1 MEKIKKIKISDDPWS
16 ESFKEKIR
24 LTPHYKTALQWKQDI
39 DIDLSETFYYN
50 WLLESFKRIGKVWD
64 GQIKTEKDILVQ
76 CKKFRDLF
84 KIAPNWDES
93 SEIQVVES
101 KSQDNVWFVNQG
113 KVLYFFGPITVR
125 IDEFG
130 DFVVSD
136 GNHRLAL
143 LLVNDLPIEVV
154 ICERHEKWKE
164 VISSVDKLY
173 PIVMYQ
179 PFRHPEF
186 SDRKCSRSGITEE
199 IVKSVV
205 DKYQIKTVLDLGCCH
220 GETLYA
226 LRNMINLGVGVES
239 NEDRLK
245 LISLLFS
252 KLKFEFSSDD
262 IHDFLKND
270 DRKFDMIL
278 VLAVFHHF
286 MYFNSKEKFIELLEL
301 ITSKTKF
308 LMYEL
313 PEPNEPQYAWMYK
326 DFDAHSFIQSYF
338 KHVEFFKKDRRKIY
352 LLRK

>member
-1 MEKIKKIKISDDPWS
+1 
-16 ESFKEKIR
+16 
-24 LTPHYKTALQWKQDI
+24 
-39 DIDLSETFYYN
+39 
-50 WLLESFKRIGKVWD
+50 
-64 GQIKTEKDILVQ
+64 
-76 CKKFRDLF
+76 
-84 KIAPNWDES
+84 
-93 SEIQVVES
+93 
-101 KSQDNVWFVNQG
+101 VNQG
-113 KVLYFFGPITVR
+113 DVLYFFGPITVR
-125 IDEFG
+125 VDEFG

-143 LLVNDLPIEVV
+143 LLANDLPIEVT

-164 VISSVDKLY
+164 IIIIVDRLY
-173 PIVMYQ
+173 PEVMYQ

-186 SDRKCSRSGITEE
+186 SDRKCSRSGVTEE
-199 IVKSVV
+199 IVKNVV
-205 DKYQIKTVLDLGCCH
+205 DVFQIKTVLDLGCCH

-226 LRNMINLGVGVES
+226 LRDKISFGVGVES

-252 KLKFEFSSDD
+252 KLKFEFSSEDVY
-262 IHDFLKND
+262 DFLKKD

-286 MYFNSKEKFIELLEL
+286 MFFNSKERFKELLEL
-301 ITSKTKF
+301 IVSKTNF

-313 PEPNEPQYAWMYK
+313 PEPSEPQYAWMYK

-338 KHVEFFKKDRRKIY
+338 VFVDSFKKDRRKIY